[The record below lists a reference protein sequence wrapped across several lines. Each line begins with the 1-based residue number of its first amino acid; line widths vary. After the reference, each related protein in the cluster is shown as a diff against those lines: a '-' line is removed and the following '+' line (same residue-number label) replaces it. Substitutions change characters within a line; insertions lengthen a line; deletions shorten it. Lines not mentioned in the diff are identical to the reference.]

1 MIKMTVIIPCYN
13 SEKFLEK
20 CIESAALQNYENTEV
35 IVVDNESTD
44 SSLEIAKRM
53 QLRFPDIKVDTAPNI
68 YKYSYQEPVERALE
82 ISAGDYFTIL
92 GSDDFL
98 DPNYVSNICGIIN
111 SSKDIEI
118 LALQSPILGVDNSGE
133 KAVGML
139 GHSYESLDEFKA
151 LLFKKCPVTTPS
163 IVLSRSLYDNGIARW
178 KSSEYLGA
186 CDYEMYFNIAHNNV
200 LIYPIQSWLGY
211 YYRWHE
217 GQSTWGMHSTGIN
230 FDQII
235 REKWSR
241 EWSVK
246 TN

>member
-44 SSLEIAKRM
+44 SSLEVAKRM
-53 QLRFPDIKVDTAPNI
+53 QLRFPAIKVDTAPNI

-82 ISAGDYFTIL
+82 ISTGDYFTIL

-98 DPNYVSNICGIIN
+98 DPNYVSNVCSIIN
-111 SSKDIEI
+111 LSKDVEI
-118 LALQSPILGVDNSGE
+118 LALQSLILGVDNSGE
-133 KAVGML
+133 KAVGLL
-139 GHSYESLDEFKA
+139 GHSYESIEEFKD

-163 IVLSRSLYDNGIARW
+163 IVLSKSLYYNGIVRW

-186 CDYEMYFNIAHNNV
+186 CDYEMYFNIAHNNIF
-200 LIYPIQSWLGY
+200 IYPNQNWLGY

-217 GQSTWGMHSTGIN
+217 GQSTWGMHSTGVN
-230 FDQII
+230 FDEII
-235 REKWSR
+235 KEKWR
-241 EWSVK
+241 NKWNM
-246 TN
+246 T